1 MRVRHAPGAPS
12 RPQRPG
18 GSYCQAQPP
27 GGGRLEVR
35 YIEHFLST
43 RYSTVFSCVTDEVFS
58 CVRADISCRRVS
70 SQTVHPHT
78 RCSPTPTTHESR
90 QPQRFA
96 ARASVLCPH
105 CVSTGTLVK
114 TLSLMRWIAPP
125 PLGSLLA
132 SAYVCV
138 GCVWAALRG
147 ACGMCMRVG
156 TCPAQRAHVRMY
168 M

>member
-1 MRVRHAPGAPS
+1 MPPAPPRAPS
-12 RPQRPG
+12 AQAGVTARPSRRG
-18 GSYCQAQPP
+18 EA
-27 GGGRLEVR
+27 LEVR